1 MPDRPTTVK
10 VTIDGQELEV
20 PPGTLVIRAAEQLGT
35 IIPRFCDHRL
45 LAPVGACRQCLVEV
59 AGQRKPLTACTTTV
73 TDGMEV
79 KTQVTSEVARAGQEG
94 TLEFLL
100 INHPLDCPMCDKGGE
115 CPLQDQTLAHGPGE
129 TRFVET
135 KRHYEKPIKI
145 SETVLLD
152 RERCVL
158 CARCT
163 RFSNEIA
170 GDPFIELFERGALQ
184 QVAIYEDEPYESYY
198 SGNVV
203 QICPVGALTSPSY
216 RFQARPFDLAST
228 DGVCNHC
235 ASGCNLRIDARRG
248 LVTRQLARDNDD
260 VNEAWNC
267 DRGRYGF
274 AYAQSP
280 ERVLIPHL
288 SEDGKLRTASWSEA
302 LRRAADGIRAAKG
315 KGVGV
320 LVGGHLTDQDAYA
333 LQKLARVALGT
344 NNVDARSWPEDQGG
358 AAAAALVAGRG
369 PDEGMPTYRDLEAAR
384 AVVVVDLDPHEES
397 PILWLRLRKAALRRG
412 VPVVA
417 VGSRPGR
424 LAEFAT
430 VVPTRPGGQA
440 EALEGL
446 GRGDGEAGRLLT
458 GEGDGEVIVLAG
470 WRGGFTGGLAA
481 AARLAATLGGR
492 FAWVP
497 RRAGDRGA
505 LDAGARPGLLPGGR
519 AVGDATARSEF
530 AKAWG
535 AELPDGPGLDG
546 PAMVAVAAAGELGV
560 LVLAGVDLVRDYGP
574 RELAEQALEKA
585 FVIAVDHEVND
596 TTSQADVLLPGIV
609 HAETEGTF
617 TDWEGRVQATHRA
630 IPVGGAAQEIWD
642 LASQLAIRLGVDLG
656 FSGPGLVNEEL
667 QRFRRRPALVATTA
681 TPEPHPPSGTAEPHL
696 PPSGTPEPHLPPG
709 TPEPHLPPGTPESR
723 LPVGGAPTG
732 RVAAG
737 EAGGEPLSTAP
748 GERAAASEERSAASE
763 ERATAPEE
771 RVATAAEQRDGDG
784 LDLVTYPLLL
794 DAASMLARAADLNRE
809 TPGAFVELHPD
820 DAGRLGLADGD
831 RAEVDFG
838 EDRTVRLPV
847 RVAPT
852 VAPGCAFVPANQ
864 PDLALGA
871 LLGQAPALRVKVTAV
886 EEAAA

>member
-10 VTIDGQELEV
+10 VTIDGQELDV

-35 IIPRFCDHRL
+35 IVPRFCDHRL
-45 LAPVGACRQCLVEV
+45 LAPLGACRQCLVEV
-59 AGQRKPLTACTTTV
+59 VGQRKPLTACTTTV

-79 KTQVTSEVARAGQEG
+79 KTQLTSEVARAGQEG
-94 TLEFLL
+94 NLELLL

-129 TRFVET
+129 TRFIET
-135 KRHYEKPIKI
+135 KRRYEKPIKI

-163 RFSNEIA
+163 RFSSEIA
-170 GDPFIELFERGALQ
+170 GDPFIELFERGALE
-184 QVAIYEDEPYESYY
+184 QVAIYEDEPYESYF

-216 RFQARPFDLAST
+216 RFQARPFDLSST

-235 ASGCNLRIDARRG
+235 AAGCNLRIDARRG

-280 ERVLIPHL
+280 QRVLVPHL

-302 LRRAADGIRAAKG
+302 LRRAADGIRAAG
-315 KGVGV
+315 TGGVGV

-344 NNVDARSWPEDQGG
+344 NNVDARAWPEDE
-358 AAAAALVAGRG
+358 AAAAAAAQVAGRG
-369 PDEGMPTYRDLEAAR
+369 PDDGMPTYRDLEAAR
-384 AVVVVDLDPHEES
+384 AIVVVDLDPHEES

-430 VVPTRPGGQA
+430 VVATRPGGQA
-440 EALEGL
+440 EALDRLGL
-446 GRGDGEAGRLLT
+446 GQGDAGRLLT
-458 GEGDGEVIVLAG
+458 GTPDGEGEGEQGDVVVLAG
-470 WRGGFTGGLAA
+470 WRGGATGGLAA
-481 AARLAATLGGR
+481 GARLAATLGGR

-505 LDAGARPGLLPGGR
+505 LDAGARPDLLPGGR
-519 AVGDATARSEF
+519 PVGDAAARGEL
-530 AKAWG
+530 AEAWG
-535 AELPDGPGLDG
+535 GELPEAPGQDG
-546 PAMVAVAAAGELGV
+546 PAMVAAAAAGELGA
-560 LVLAGVDLVRDYGP
+560 LVLAGVDLHRDYGP
-574 RELAEQALEKA
+574 RELATQALERA

-596 TTSQADVLLPGIV
+596 TTSQADVLLPGMV

-630 IPVGGAAQEIWD
+630 VPVGGAAQEIWD
-642 LASQLAIRLGVDLG
+642 LADQLAARLGVDLG
-656 FSGPGLVNEEL
+656 FAGVGRAAAETE
-667 QRFRRRPALVATTA
+667 RYRRRP
-681 TPEPHPPSGTAEPHL
+681 
-696 PPSGTPEPHLPPG
+696 PG
-709 TPEPHLPPGTPESR
+709 
-723 LPVGGAPTG
+723 
-732 RVAAG
+732 VAAG
-737 EAGGEPLSTAP
+737 ETGGEPLPTAP
-748 GERAAASEERSAASE
+748 GP
-763 ERATAPEE
+763 TAPEE
-771 RVATAAEQRDGDG
+771 RDEDG

-794 DAASMLARAADLNRE
+794 DGASMLARAADLNRE

-820 DAGRLGLADGD
+820 DAARLGLADGAT
-831 RAEVDFG
+831 AEVDFG
-838 EDRTVRLPV
+838 EDRTARLPV

-864 PDLALGA
+864 PDLPLRA
-871 LLGQAPALRVKVTAV
+871 LLGPAPALRVKLTAV

>member
-35 IIPRFCDHRL
+35 IVPRFCDHRL
-45 LAPVGACRQCLVEV
+45 LAPLGACRQCLVEV
-59 AGQRKPLTACTTTV
+59 VGQRKPLTACTTTV
-73 TDGMEV
+73 TDGMVV
-79 KTQVTSEVARAGQEG
+79 KTQLTSEVARAGQEG
-94 TLEFLL
+94 NLELLL

-129 TRFVET
+129 TRFIET
-135 KRHYEKPIKI
+135 KRRYEKPIKI

-170 GDPFIELFERGALQ
+170 GDPFIELFERGALE
-184 QVAIYEDEPYESYY
+184 QVAIFEDEPYASHY

-216 RFQARPFDLAST
+216 RFQARPFDLTST

-280 ERVLIPHL
+280 QRVLIPHL
-288 SEDGKLRTASWSEA
+288 AEEGKLRTAAWSEA

-315 KGVGV
+315 RGVGV

-344 NNVDARSWPEDQGG
+344 NNVDARAWPEDE
-358 AAAAALVAGRG
+358 AAAAAAAQVAGRG
-369 PDEGMPTYRDLEAAR
+369 PDDGMPTYRDLEAAR

-412 VPVVA
+412 VPMVA

-430 VVPTRPGGQA
+430 VVATRRGG
-440 EALEGL
+440 E
-446 GRGDGEAGRLLT
+446 
-458 GEGDGEVIVLAG
+458 GEVIVLAG
-470 WRGGFTGGLAA
+470 WRGGATGGLAA

-519 AVGDATARSEF
+519 AVGDAAARTELG
-530 AKAWG
+530 AAWG
-535 AELPDGPGLDG
+535 AELPEAPGLDG
-546 PAMVAVAAAGELGV
+546 PAIVAAAAAGELGV

-574 RELAEQALEKA
+574 RQSAEAALGAA
-585 FVIAVDHEVND
+585 FVIAVDHELNE
-596 TTSQADVLLPGIV
+596 TTRHADVLLPAVLHGEV
-609 HAETEGTF
+609 RGTY
-617 TDWEGRVQATHRA
+617 TDWEGRVQRSEPA
-630 IPVGGAAQEIWD
+630 IPVGGAAQTVWELADQLSTTLKVD
-642 LASQLAIRLGVDLG
+642 LRLGSVSWVEAETDTMRG
-656 FSGPGLVNEEL
+656 RPTSGI
-667 QRFRRRPALVATTA
+667 A
-681 TPEPHPPSGTAEPHL
+681 
-696 PPSGTPEPHLPPG
+696 
-709 TPEPHLPPGTPESR
+709 
-723 LPVGGAPTG
+723 
-732 RVAAG
+732 
-737 EAGGEPLSTAP
+737 
-748 GERAAASEERSAASE
+748 
-763 ERATAPEE
+763 
-771 RVATAAEQRDGDG
+771 
-784 LDLVTYPLLL
+784 
-794 DAASMLARAADLNRE
+794 
-809 TPGAFVELHPD
+809 
-820 DAGRLGLADGD
+820 
-831 RAEVDFG
+831 
-838 EDRTVRLPV
+838 
-847 RVAPT
+847 
-852 VAPGCAFVPANQ
+852 VPADVSGG
-864 PDLALGA
+864 P
-871 LLGQAPALRVKVTAV
+871 R
-886 EEAAA
+886 

>member
-35 IIPRFCDHRL
+35 IVPRFCDHRL
-45 LAPVGACRQCLVEV
+45 LAPLGACRQCLVEV

-79 KTQVTSEVARAGQEG
+79 KTQVTSEIARAGQEG
-94 TLEFLL
+94 NLELLL

-115 CPLQDQTLAHGPGE
+115 CPLQDQTMAHGPGE
-129 TRFVET
+129 TRFIET
-135 KRHYEKPIKI
+135 KRRYEKPIKI

-170 GDPFIELFERGALQ
+170 GDPFIELFERGALE
-184 QVAIYEDEPYESYY
+184 QVAIYEDEPYESHY

-203 QICPVGALTSPSY
+203 QICPVGALTSPAY
-216 RFQARPFDLAST
+216 RFQARPFDLTST
-228 DGVCNHC
+228 EATCNHC
-235 ASGCNLRIDARRG
+235 ASGCSLRIDARRG
-248 LVTRQLARDNDD
+248 LVTRQLARDNDE

-274 AYAQSP
+274 VYAQSP
-280 ERVLIPHL
+280 ERVLVPHL
-288 SEDGKLRTASWSEA
+288 AEDGKLRTASWSEA
-302 LRRAADGIRAAKG
+302 LRRAADGIRAARSR
-315 KGVGV
+315 GVGV

-344 NNVDARSWPEDQGG
+344 NDVDARTWPETEAD
-358 AAAAALVAGRG
+358 AAAAAQVAGRG
-369 PDEGMPTYRDLEAAR
+369 PDQGMPTYQDLEAAR

-424 LAEFAT
+424 LAELAT
-430 VVPTRPGGQA
+430 VVATRPGGQA
-440 EALEGL
+440 EALERL
-446 GRGDGEAGRLLT
+446 GRGEGDEGRLLT
-458 GEGDGEVIVLAG
+458 EGDGEVVVLAG
-470 WRGGFTGGLAA
+470 WRGGATGGLAA
-481 AARLAATLGGR
+481 AARLASTLGGR

-519 AVGDATARSEF
+519 AVGDAAARAEL
-530 AKAWG
+530 AEAWG
-535 AELPDGPGLDG
+535 AELPEAPGLDG
-546 PAMVAVAAAGELGV
+546 PAMVAAAAAGELGV
-560 LVLAGVDLVRDYGP
+560 LVLAGVDLHRDHGP
-574 RELAEQALEKA
+574 RELADQALERA

-596 TTSQADVLLPGIV
+596 TTSQADVLLPGVV

-617 TDWEGRVQATHRA
+617 TDWEGRVQATHA
-630 IPVGGAAQEIWD
+630 AVPVGGAAQTVWE
-642 LASQLAIRLGVDLG
+642 LADQLALRLGTDLG
-656 FSGPGLVNEEL
+656 IATWDRVATETE
-667 QRFRRRPALVATTA
+667 QFRRRPAGGSGGALSAPPV
-681 TPEPHPPSGTAEPHL
+681 PEPRPEAPP
-696 PPSGTPEPHLPPG
+696 
-709 TPEPHLPPGTPESR
+709 
-723 LPVGGAPTG
+723 
-732 RVAAG
+732 
-737 EAGGEPLSTAP
+737 
-748 GERAAASEERSAASE
+748 AAAQAEE
-763 ERATAPEE
+763 
-771 RVATAAEQRDGDG
+771 GDPG
-784 LDLVTYPLLL
+784 LLSLITYPLLL

-820 DAGRLGLADGD
+820 DAGRLGLADGAT
-831 RAEVDFG
+831 AEVDFG
-838 EDRTVRLPV
+838 QDRTTRLPV
-847 RVAPT
+847 RVAAT
-852 VAPGCAFVPANQ
+852 VAPGCVFVPANQ
-864 PDLALGA
+864 PDLALRA
-871 LLGQAPALRVKVTAV
+871 LLGPAPALRVKVTAV

>member
-1 MPDRPTTVK
+1 
-10 VTIDGQELEV
+10 
-20 PPGTLVIRAAEQLGT
+20 
-35 IIPRFCDHRL
+35 
-45 LAPVGACRQCLVEV
+45 
-59 AGQRKPLTACTTTV
+59 
-73 TDGMEV
+73 
-79 KTQVTSEVARAGQEG
+79 VARAGQEG
-94 TLEFLL
+94 NLELLL

-135 KRHYEKPIKI
+135 KRRYEKPIKI

-163 RFSNEIA
+163 RFSSEIA
-170 GDPFIELFERGALQ
+170 GDPFIELFERGALE
-184 QVAIYEDEPYESYY
+184 QVAIYEDEPYDSIY

-228 DGVCNHC
+228 DATCNHC
-235 ASGCNLRIDARRG
+235 AAGCNLRIDARRG

-302 LRRAADGIRAAKG
+302 LRRAADGIRAARD

-344 NNVDARSWPEDQGG
+344 NNVDARTWPEDEAG
-358 AAAAALVAGRG
+358 AAAAASVAGRG

-397 PILWLRLRKAALRRG
+397 PILWLRLRKAAMRRG
-412 VPVVA
+412 VLVVA

-430 VVPTRPGGQA
+430 VVATRPGGQA
-440 EALEGL
+440 EALQRL
-446 GRGDGEAGRLLT
+446 GRGEDDAGRLLT
-458 GEGDGEVIVLAG
+458 EGEGEVVVLAG
-470 WRGGFTGGLAA
+470 WRGGATGGLAA
-481 AARLAATLGGR
+481 AAQLASSLGGR

-505 LDAGARPGLLPGGR
+505 LDVGARPGLLPGGR
-519 AVGDATARSEF
+519 PVGDAEARGEL
-530 AKAWG
+530 AGAWG
-535 AELPDGPGLDG
+535 AELPDGSGLDG
-546 PAMVAVAAAGELGV
+546 PAMVAAAAAGELGV
-560 LVLAGVDLVRDYGP
+560 LVLAGVDLVRDHGP
-574 RELAEQALEKA
+574 RELAEQALERA
-585 FVIAVDHEVND
+585 FVIAVDHEVNE
-596 TTSQADVLLPGIV
+596 TTSQVDVLLPGIV

-642 LASQLAIRLGVDLG
+642 LAAQLAARLGVDLG
-656 FSGPGLVNEEL
+656 FGGLGLAAAETD
-667 QRFRRRPALVATTA
+667 RFRKRPAGLAAPAAGLTA
-681 TPEPHPPSGTAEPHL
+681 GLAAPAAGLTVPAAGLTVPAAPDPPTSADGPPSG
-696 PPSGTPEPHLPPG
+696 
-709 TPEPHLPPGTPESR
+709 
-723 LPVGGAPTG
+723 
-732 RVAAG
+732 RVARG
-737 EAGGEPLSTAP
+737 ETEGESLSTAL
-748 GERAAASEERSAASE
+748 EEH
-763 ERATAPEE
+763 
-771 RVATAAEQRDGDG
+771 DDG

-820 DAGRLGLADGD
+820 DAARLGLADGAT
-831 RAEVDFG
+831 AEVDFG
-838 EDRTVRLPV
+838 EERTARLPV

-864 PDLALGA
+864 PDLAVRA
-871 LLGQAPALRVKVTAV
+871 LLGPAPALRVKVTAV

>member
-1 MPDRPTTVK
+1 MADKPTTVK
-10 VTIDGQELEV
+10 ITIDGQELEV

-35 IIPRFCDHRL
+35 IVPRFCDHRL
-45 LAPVGACRQCLVEV
+45 LAPLGACRQCLVEV

-94 TLEFLL
+94 NLELLL

-163 RFSNEIA
+163 RFSSEIA
-170 GDPFIELFERGALQ
+170 GDPFIELFERGALE
-184 QVAIYEDEPYESYY
+184 QVAIYEDEPYESHY

-216 RFQARPFDLAST
+216 RFQARPFDLTSA

-235 ASGCNLRIDARRG
+235 AAGCNLRIDARRG
-248 LVTRQLARDNDD
+248 MVTRQLARDNDD

-280 ERVLIPHL
+280 NRVLIPHL

-344 NNVDARSWPEDQGG
+344 NNVDARSWSEDEEG
-358 AAAAALVAGRG
+358 AAAAASVAGRG
-369 PDEGMPTYRDLEAAR
+369 PEDGMPTYRDLEAAR

-397 PILWLRLRKAALRRG
+397 PILWLRLRKAAMRRG

-430 VVPTRPGGQA
+430 VVATRPGGQA
-440 EALEGL
+440 EVLGRL
-446 GRGDGEAGRLLT
+446 GRGDGDAGKLLT
-458 GEGDGEVIVLAG
+458 EGDGEVIVLAG
-470 WRGGFTGGLAA
+470 WRGGATGGLAA
-481 AARLAATLGGR
+481 AARLAAALGGR

-519 AVGDATARSEF
+519 PVGDAAARVEL
-530 AKAWG
+530 AEAWG

-546 PAMVAVAAAGELGV
+546 PAMVAAAAAGELGV
-560 LVLAGVDLVRDYGP
+560 LVLAGVDLHRDHGP
-574 RELAEQALEKA
+574 RELATQALERA

-596 TTSQADVLLPGIV
+596 TTSQADVLLPGVV

-630 IPVGGAAQEIWD
+630 VPVGGAAQEIWD
-642 LASQLAIRLGVDLG
+642 LAAQLAARLGTDLG
-656 FSGPGLVNEEL
+656 FAGPGLAAAEL
-667 QRFRRRPALVATTA
+667 ERFRKRPAGLAAAETA
-681 TPEPHPPSGTAEPHL
+681 
-696 PPSGTPEPHLPPG
+696 
-709 TPEPHLPPGTPESR
+709 
-723 LPVGGAPTG
+723 
-732 RVAAG
+732 
-737 EAGGEPLSTAP
+737 GEPLSTAP
-748 GERAAASEERSAASE
+748 GEG
-763 ERATAPEE
+763 
-771 RVATAAEQRDGDG
+771 DDDG
-784 LDLVTYPLLL
+784 LELVTYPLLL

-820 DAGRLGLADGD
+820 DAGRLGLADGAS
-831 RAEVDFG
+831 AEVDFG
-838 EDRTVRLPV
+838 EERTARLPV

-871 LLGQAPALRVKVTAV
+871 LLGPSPALRVKVTAV

>member
-35 IIPRFCDHRL
+35 IVPRFCDHRL
-45 LAPVGACRQCLVEV
+45 LAPLGACRQCLVEV
-59 AGQRKPLTACTTTV
+59 VGQRKPLTACTTTV
-73 TDGMEV
+73 TDGMVV
-79 KTQVTSEVARAGQEG
+79 KTQLTSEVARAGQEG
-94 TLEFLL
+94 NLELLL

-129 TRFVET
+129 TRFIET
-135 KRHYEKPIKI
+135 KRRYEKPIKI

-170 GDPFIELFERGALQ
+170 GDPFIELCGGGARE
-184 QVAIYEDEPYESYY
+184 QVAIVEDEPYESYY

-216 RFQARPFDLAST
+216 RFQARPFDLSST

-280 ERVLIPHL
+280 QRVLIPHL
-288 SEDGKLRTASWSEA
+288 AEEGKLRTAAWSEA

-315 KGVGV
+315 RGVGV

-344 NNVDARSWPEDQGG
+344 NNVDARAWPEDE
-358 AAAAALVAGRG
+358 AAAAAAAQVAGRG
-369 PDEGMPTYRDLEAAR
+369 PDDGMPTYRDLEAAR

-412 VPVVA
+412 VPMVA

-430 VVPTRPGGQA
+430 VVATRRGG
-440 EALEGL
+440 E
-446 GRGDGEAGRLLT
+446 
-458 GEGDGEVIVLAG
+458 GEVIVLAG
-470 WRGGFTGGLAA
+470 WRGGATGGLAA

-505 LDAGARPGLLPGGR
+505 LDVGARPGLLPGGR
-519 AVGDATARSEF
+519 PVGDATARGEL
-530 AKAWG
+530 AEAWE
-535 AELPDGPGLDG
+535 AELPEAPGLDG
-546 PAMVAVAAAGELGV
+546 PAMVAAAAAGELGV
-560 LVLAGVDLVRDYGP
+560 LVLAGVDLLRDHGP
-574 RELAEQALEKA
+574 RELAEQALERA

-596 TTSQADVLLPGIV
+596 TTSQADVLLPGLV
-609 HAETEGTF
+609 HAEIEGTF

-630 IPVGGAAQEIWD
+630 VPVGGSAQEIWD
-642 LASQLAIRLGVDLG
+642 LASQLAVRLGVDLG
-656 FSGPGLVNEEL
+656 LTGLDKVATETE
-667 QRFRRRPALVATTA
+667 RYRRRPARTA
-681 TPEPHPPSGTAEPHL
+681 AVPEPHPPL
-696 PPSGTPEPHLPPG
+696 
-709 TPEPHLPPGTPESR
+709 
-723 LPVGGAPTG
+723 GGPPTG

-737 EAGGEPLSTAP
+737 EAAGEPLSTAP
-748 GERAAASEERSAASE
+748 EEG
-763 ERATAPEE
+763 
-771 RVATAAEQRDGDG
+771 DGDG
-784 LDLVTYPLLL
+784 LALVTYPLLL

-809 TPGAFVELHPD
+809 TPDAFVELHPD
-820 DAGRLGLADGD
+820 DAGRLGLVDGAT
-831 RAEVDFG
+831 AEVDFG

-864 PDLALGA
+864 PDLAVAA
-871 LLGQAPALRVKVTAV
+871 LLGPAPALRVTVTAV

>member
-10 VTIDGQELEV
+10 VTIDDQELEV
-20 PPGTLVIRAAEQLGT
+20 APGTLVIRAAEEIGVVV
-35 IIPRFCDHRL
+35 PRFCDHRL
-45 LAPVGACRQCLVEV
+45 LAPLGACRQCLVEV

-73 TDGMEV
+73 TDGMVV
-79 KTQVTSEVARAGQEG
+79 KTQRTSEVARAGQEG
-94 TLEFLL
+94 TLELLL

-135 KRHYEKPIKI
+135 KRRFEKPIKI

-163 RFSNEIA
+163 RFSSEIA
-170 GDPFIELFERGALQ
+170 GDPFIELFERGALE
-184 QVAIYEDEPYESYY
+184 QVGIYPEEPYESHF

-216 RFQARPFDLAST
+216 RFRARPFDLTST

-235 ASGCNLRIDARRG
+235 AAGCNLRIDARRG

-274 AYAQSP
+274 ASAQSP
-280 ERVLIPHL
+280 ERVLIPHIAA
-288 SEDGKLRTASWSEA
+288 SGGLRTASWSEA
-302 LRRAADGIRAAKG
+302 LRRAADGIRAARG

-333 LQKLARVALGT
+333 LQKLARVTFAT
-344 NNVDARSWPEDQGG
+344 NNVDARTWPEGEAD
-358 AAAAALVAGRG
+358 AAAAARVAGVPAG
-369 PDEGMPTYRDLEAAR
+369 PTYRDLEAAR

-397 PILWLRLRKAALRRG
+397 PILFLRLRKAALRRG
-412 VPVVA
+412 VEVVA
-417 VGSRPGR
+417 VGPRPGR

-430 VVPTRPGGQA
+430 VVATAPGAEA
-440 EALEGL
+440 EALDRL
-446 GRGDGEAGRLLT
+446 GRGEGDAGRLLRDAAGRGQ
-458 GEGDGEVIVLAG
+458 GEEPGGAGGAPGPAAPGVIVLAG
-470 WRGGFTGGLAA
+470 WRAGASGGLAA
-481 AARLAATLGGR
+481 AARLADALGAA

-505 LDAGARPGLLPGGR
+505 LDAGARPDLLPGGR
-519 AVGDATARSEF
+519 PLADAGAR
-530 AKAWG
+530 
-535 AELPDGPGLDG
+535 AELAEGWGVAPPEAPGLDALG
-546 PAMVAVAAAGELGV
+546 MVRAAAEGELGV
-560 LVLAGVDLVRDYGP
+560 LVLAGVDLVRDHGP
-574 RELAEQALEKA
+574 RELAERALERA
-585 FVIAVDHEVND
+585 FVVAVDHEVND
-596 TTSQADVLLPGIV
+596 TTSRADVLLPAVV

-617 TDWEGRVQATHRA
+617 TDWEGRVQATHPA
-630 IPVGGAAQEIWD
+630 VPVGGAAQAVWE
-642 LASQLAIRLGVDLG
+642 LADQLSARLGTDLG
-656 FSGPGLVNEEL
+656 LPNLAAVSAETA
-667 QRFRRRPALVATTA
+667 RFRGRPTEGAESA
-681 TPEPHPPSGTAEPHL
+681 TPDRPGRASPQPLELAGPS
-696 PPSGTPEPHLPPG
+696 
-709 TPEPHLPPGTPESR
+709 
-723 LPVGGAPTG
+723 
-732 RVAAG
+732 
-737 EAGGEPLSTAP
+737 
-748 GERAAASEERSAASE
+748 
-763 ERATAPEE
+763 
-771 RVATAAEQRDGDG
+771 DG
-784 LDLVTYPLLL
+784 LALVTYPLLL
-794 DAASMLARAADLNRE
+794 DGASLLARADDLNRE

-820 DAGRLGLADGD
+820 DAGRLGLADGAT
-831 RAEVDFG
+831 AEVDFG
-838 EDRTVRLPV
+838 EDRTARLPV

-871 LLGQAPALRVKVTAV
+871 LLGPAPALRVTVTAV

>member
-1 MPDRPTTVK
+1 MPDKPSTVK
-10 VTIDGQELEV
+10 VTIDGQALEV

-35 IIPRFCDHRL
+35 IVPRFCDHRL
-45 LAPVGACRQCLVEV
+45 LAPLGACRQCLVEV
-59 AGQRKPLTACTTTV
+59 IGQRKPLTACTTTV

-94 TLEFLL
+94 NLELLL

-115 CPLQDQTLAHGPGE
+115 CPLQDQTMAHGPGE
-129 TRFVET
+129 TRFIET

-170 GDPFIELFERGALQ
+170 GDPFIELFERGALE
-184 QVAIYEDEPYESYY
+184 QVAIYEDEPYESNY

-216 RFQARPFDLAST
+216 RFQARPFDLSST
-228 DGVCNHC
+228 DAVCNHC
-235 ASGCNLRIDARRG
+235 AAGCNLRIDARRG

-274 AYAQSP
+274 ASAQSP
-280 ERVLIPHL
+280 ERVLVPHL
-288 SEDGKLRTASWSEA
+288 SEEGKLRTAAWSEA

-344 NNVDARSWPEDQGG
+344 NNVDARAWPEDEAG
-358 AAAAALVAGRG
+358 AAAAAQVAGRG
-369 PDEGMPTYRDLEAAR
+369 PDDGMPTYRDLEAAR

-412 VPVVA
+412 VPMVA

-424 LAEFAT
+424 LAEFGT
-430 VVPTRPGGQA
+430 VVATRPGGQA
-440 EALEGL
+440 EALERL
-446 GRGDGEAGRLLT
+446 GRGEGEAGGLLSGD
-458 GEGDGEVIVLAG
+458 GEGEGEVIVLAG
-470 WRGGFTGGLAA
+470 WRGGATGGLAA
-481 AARLAATLGGR
+481 AARLAAILGGR

-505 LDAGARPGLLPGGR
+505 LDVGARPGLLPGGR
-519 AVGDATARSEF
+519 PVGDAAARGEL
-530 AKAWG
+530 AEAWG
-535 AELPDGPGLDG
+535 AELPEAPGLDG
-546 PAMVAVAAAGELGV
+546 PAMVAAAAAGELAV
-560 LVLAGVDLVRDYGP
+560 LVLAGVDLVRDHGP
-574 RELAEQALEKA
+574 RELAEQALERA

-596 TTSQADVLLPGIV
+596 TTSQADVLLPGLV

-630 IPVGGAAQEIWD
+630 VPVGGSAQETWD
-642 LASQLAIRLGVDLG
+642 LAGQLGTRLGVDLG
-656 FSGPGLVNEEL
+656 FAGLGRVAAETE
-667 QRFRRRPALVATTA
+667 RFRRRPTA
-681 TPEPHPPSGTAEPHL
+681 AAAEPHPSSPEREPH
-696 PPSGTPEPHLPPG
+696 PRAPE
-709 TPEPHLPPGTPESR
+709 
-723 LPVGGAPTG
+723 G
-732 RVAAG
+732 R
-737 EAGGEPLSTAP
+737 
-748 GERAAASEERSAASE
+748 
-763 ERATAPEE
+763 APEE
-771 RVATAAEQRDGDG
+771 AAAEG
-784 LDLVTYPLLL
+784 LDLISYPLLL

-820 DAGRLGLADGD
+820 DAGRLGLVDGAT
-831 RAEVDFG
+831 AEVDFG
-838 EDRTVRLPV
+838 EDRTARLPV

-864 PDLALGA
+864 PDLALRA
-871 LLGQAPALRVKVTAV
+871 LLGPTPALRVKVTAV